1 MQLTVTVTGLDKAQ
15 IKLDRYHGPQLDRAL
30 GKATIT
36 AARTLVG
43 PMRAA
48 APVAKKDHGGKYPH
62 PRGTLRKSVRATR
75 ARRADKPGAIVGPRV
90 WYRHFS
96 IVGTYGGSR
105 VTSNPWVSRTAA
117 ANSGTTTRTFET
129 VLHQELQR

>member
-36 AARTLVG
+36 TARTLVG
-43 PMRAA
+43 PMKAA
-48 APVAKKDHGGKYPH
+48 APVRSGA
-62 PRGTLRKSVRATR
+62 LRKSVKATR
-75 ARRADKPGAIVGPRV
+75 AQRRDKPGAIVGPRV

-117 ANSGTTTRTFET
+117 ANSAATTRTFET

>member
-43 PMRAA
+43 PMKAA
-48 APVAKKDHGGKYPH
+48 APVRSGA
-62 PRGTLRKSVRATR
+62 LRKSIKATR
-75 ARRADKPGAIVGPRV
+75 AQRRDKPGAIVGPRM
-90 WYRHFS
+90 WYRHFV
-96 IVGTYGGSR
+96 IGGTRRG
-105 VTSNPWVSRTAA
+105 VKPNPFVSRTAA